1 MAFEHPLI
9 PGAFDRSAD
18 KPDMTD
24 VVFVEGCFLQG
35 AELNEAQSILRGRIA
50 RAGGL
55 SARDGDRISGAAII
69 VDSDAG
75 TVTLEAGTIYASGD
89 VRPVA
94 AATLAG
100 VPMVGEVS
108 IGVRLVREPVTHAE
122 DPDLL
127 GLVPG
132 TAAEGEP
139 GAARIIE
146 RLAWGRAG
154 DGEPGDLYPV
164 YLLRDGVALDQTA
177 PVELSVTSQVI
188 AGYDR
193 DANGSYVVSG
203 CRVAALGRIAGAQ
216 VFVIEQG
223 VANINGHKRTRSA
236 SLRLSV
242 PEAFDVARVDAEQ
255 HSFADG
261 GTGSVT
267 LALRHVP
274 LANLVTA
281 LVTKETTETVTHGA
295 AVGSIDALSQ
305 DSVTAL
311 VEVRQGG
318 TIYAPGTDYVLNA
331 DRVDWTPGGAEPAPG
346 SSYSV
351 TYRYRDAVAPVSTTP
366 DTVTL
371 AGGVTGGEVLLTYD
385 CALPRTDL
393 ICLDPE
399 GHAVYITGLSSR
411 TRPVPPAAPTTHL
424 PLAEVRNT
432 WGGTPEIVNSGVRA
446 YPYVQIDRMY
456 NRLVD
461 MIDLVALERLRRDID
476 SREPAAKRG
485 VFVDPFTGDRYRDG
499 GIAQDAAV
507 FDGSCQLA
515 IDPTL
520 HSLPLAAPVM
530 LDHTVEEILSQPLKT
545 QCRLVNPYANFE
557 PIPAAL
563 ELDPASDFW
572 IETRTE
578 WASEQT
584 AVFGAGN
591 RSRTTTTT
599 EQVDTRQELAEF
611 LRPIEIGV
619 TIRGFGAGETLD
631 SLSFDGVDV
640 TPAPAL
646 VADAAGIVSGMITV
660 DGETYP
666 AGRKLVRAVGGSGTS
681 ATALFVG
688 EGRIEIT
695 VMRQVTTITRWSDPP
710 VATGTGGGN
719 EPSGDGGGSSGNAD
733 PLAQTFILP
742 PGTQGRH
749 LAAVTLHVCAV
760 GDRANPLLLEI
771 RPCSQGLPTAEVLAQ
786 AYVQMTDVVIGQPL
800 VVTLPVPLWLSSA
813 TEFCFVVKSDDVE
826 HSISSAAVGSFDA
839 EAQSWVTAQPYPVGV
854 MLSSSNARTWTPHQ
868 SEDLTFALGAARFAP
883 TTKRVPLGQVD
894 LVDCTDLIIRAG
906 VEVPTAACGVVFE
919 IARPGGEIL
928 RMVADQVL
936 ELEERLTETV
946 VVTAVLTGS
955 ETASPTLYPGVML
968 IAGSLRDTAI
978 YVSRAFT
985 VADAERI
992 PVRLKALLPSGSDM
1006 TVELERGDGD
1016 WEEIPLRGTEILET
1030 GGWVDRSHEID
1041 PLDPQPVWG
1050 VETRVRL
1057 TLTGGPAARPSLADL
1072 RIATI

>member
-9 PGAFDRSAD
+9 PGAFDRAAD

-24 VVFVEGCFLQG
+24 VVFVEGRILQG

-100 VPMVGEVS
+100 VPMAGEVS
-108 IGVRLVREPVTHAE
+108 IGVRLVREPVTHEE

-216 VFVIEQG
+216 TFVIEQG
-223 VANINGHKRTRSA
+223 VANINGFKRTRSA

-318 TIYAPGTDYVLNA
+318 TIYAPGTDYALNA

-346 SSYSV
+346 SSYQV
-351 TYRYRDAVAPVSTTP
+351 TYRYRDAVAPVSTTAN
-366 DTVTL
+366 TVTL
-371 AGGVTGGEVLLTYD
+371 AGGVTGGEILLTYD
-385 CALPRTDL
+385 FALPRTDL
-393 ICLDPE
+393 ICLDPD
-399 GHAVYITGLSSR
+399 GRAVYIAGLSSR

-432 WGGTPEIVNSGVRA
+432 WGGGAPEIVNSGVRA

-456 NRLVD
+456 NRL
-461 MIDLVALERLRRDID
+461 IDLLDLTALERLRRDID

-507 FDGSCQLA
+507 FGGSCQLA

-520 HSLPLAAPVM
+520 HPLPLAAPVM
-530 LDHTVEEILSQPLKT
+530 LDFTVEEILSQPLKT
-545 QCRLVNPYANFE
+545 QCRLINPYANFE

-563 ELDPASDFW
+563 ELDPATDFW
-572 IETRTE
+572 VETRTE

-611 LRPIEIGV
+611 LRPIEV
-619 TIRGFGAGETLD
+619 SFTIRGFGAGEALD
-631 SLSFDGVDV
+631 ELTFDGVDV
-640 TPAPAL
+640 TPVPAL
-646 VADAAGIVSGMITV
+646 VADAAGIVSGTITV

-666 AGRKLVRAVGGSGTS
+666 AGRKLVRAVGGSGTP

-688 EGRIEIT
+688 EGRIEVT
-695 VMRQVTTITRWSDPP
+695 VMRQVTTVTRWSEQ
-710 VATGTGGGN
+710 VVSWGGVVGGEEGN
-719 EPSGDGGGSSGNAD
+719 TDSGGAD

-742 PGTQGRH
+742 PGTAGRH

-786 AYVQMTDVVIGQPL
+786 AYVPMTDVVIGQPL
-800 VVTLPVPLWLSSA
+800 MITLPAPLWLSAA
-813 TEFCFVVKSDDVE
+813 TEFCFVVKSDDIG
-826 HSISSAAVGSFDA
+826 HSISSAAVGAFDA
-839 EAQSWVTAQPYPVGV
+839 VAQSWVTAQPYPVGV

-868 SEDLTFALGAARFAP
+868 DEDLTFALGAARFAP

-894 LVDCTDLIIRAG
+894 LVDCTDLLIRAG
-906 VEVPTAACGVVFE
+906 IEVPTAGCGVVFE

-928 RMVADQVL
+928 RLVADQVL

-968 IAGSLRDTAI
+968 IAGSLRDTAT

-985 VADAERI
+985 VAGAERI
-992 PVRLKALLPSGSDM
+992 PVRLKALLPSGSAL
-1006 TVELERGDGD
+1006 TVELERGDGGF
-1016 WEEIPLRGTEILET
+1016 EEIPLRATEILEA

-1050 VETRVRL
+1050 AETRVRL
-1057 TLTGGPAARPSLADL
+1057 TLTGSPAARPSLADL
-1072 RIATI
+1072 RVATI